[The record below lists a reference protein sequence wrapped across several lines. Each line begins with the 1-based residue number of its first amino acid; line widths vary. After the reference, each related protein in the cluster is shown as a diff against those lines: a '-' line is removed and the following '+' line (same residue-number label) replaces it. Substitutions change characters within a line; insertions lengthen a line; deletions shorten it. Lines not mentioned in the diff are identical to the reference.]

1 MALLSLT
8 DSLELRI
15 ILCVL
20 YTMTEILRT
29 TEDQELRET
38 FIQDLSK

>member
-1 MALLSLT
+1 LT

-29 TEDQELRET
+29 SEEEEIRQT